1 MEEHSL
7 RRASITNNM
16 HEQKRKEKGGVI
28 GAFLSKIV
36 NCVVLEGNVIA
47 NQSHAPHDPPPK
59 EGVGA
64 LYICQITA
72 FPQYSHSRIIIKIPM
87 PTT

>member
-47 NQSHAPHDPPPK
+47 NQSHAPHDPPPPQR
-59 EGVGA
+59 GRRCIVH
-64 LYICQITA
+64 LSDHSIPTV
-72 FPQYSHSRIIIKIPM
+72 FP
-87 PTT
+87 

>member
-47 NQSHAPHDPPPK
+47 NQSHAPHDPPPQR
-59 EGVGA
+59 GRRCIVH
-64 LYICQITA
+64 LSDHSIPTV
-72 FPQYSHSRIIIKIPM
+72 FP
-87 PTT
+87 